1 MDYSKYKIEDFVQDE
16 SFAHWILN
24 PEGINRNKW
33 ERILASNPYKANDIE
48 IAKNIILSF
57 QNEESKED
65 IGEDAQEI
73 WKNLQP
79 VVRGESHN
87 DGVKSMNKGS
97 NLNFFLKIAASIVL
111 VSALAFWY
119 FQPNNLEEIAIQE
132 VEIIKKVNPKGRRS
146 TITLKDGSTVIL
158 NSESSLSY
166 ASNFGESVREL
177 TLIGEAFFEVTEN
190 PHKPFIVKSGN
201 IITTALGTSFNIS
214 NFPGEEKITVS
225 LATGKV
231 KVEEVNQPSESK
243 YKPYLLNPGEQIR
256 YSVGV
261 KEFEKLRNEDDE
273 DYLWKDGIISLK
285 HADLDEVV
293 EKLERWY
300 GVKIEISNQSS
311 SIVNYD
317 GIFSNQSL
325 DNVLKAMSFS
335 LNFKYAIEEENIKIM
350 FN

>member
-1 MDYSKYKIEDFVQDE
+1 MDYSNYKIEDFVQDE
-16 SFAHWILN
+16 SFAHWTLN
-24 PEGINRNKW
+24 PQGINKIKW
-33 ERILASNPYKANDIE
+33 ERILISHPYKANDVE
-48 IAKNIILSF
+48 VAKNIILSF
-57 QNEESKED
+57 QNEDDKED
-65 IGEDAQEI
+65 INEDASEI

-79 VVRGESHN
+79 VVRGESQN
-87 DGVKSMNKGS
+87 EAAGGFNKNS
-97 NLNFFLKIAASIVL
+97 TLNLLLKIAASIIV
-111 VSALAFWY
+111 VSALSFWY
-119 FQPNNLEEIAIQE
+119 FQPKDSEVIAIQK

-146 TITLKDGSTVIL
+146 TITLKDGSIVIL
-158 NSESSLSY
+158 NSESSLIYTSD
-166 ASNFGESVREL
+166 FGESVREL

-201 IITTALGTSFNIS
+201 ITTTALGTSFNIS
-214 NFPGEEKITVS
+214 NFPGDERVTVS

-231 KVEEVNQPSESK
+231 KVHELNQSSELKDKS
-243 YKPYLLNPGEQIR
+243 YLLNPGEQIR
-256 YSVGV
+256 YSVEA

-300 GVKIEISNQSS
+300 GVKIEIGNQSS
-311 SIVNYD
+311 SIVDYD

-325 DNVLKAMSFS
+325 DKVLKAMSFS
-335 LNFKYAIEEENIKIM
+335 LNFKYSIEQENIKIM